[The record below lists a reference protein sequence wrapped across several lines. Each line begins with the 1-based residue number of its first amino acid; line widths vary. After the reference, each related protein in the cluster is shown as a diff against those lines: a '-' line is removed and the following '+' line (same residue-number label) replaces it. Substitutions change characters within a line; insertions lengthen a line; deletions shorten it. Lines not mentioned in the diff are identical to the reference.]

1 MSASEEVLLEELPS
15 LSRLYVSAAST
26 AARTKLGALERPL
39 VLPPARHTVEDVRVS
54 LEHVTRFQHLLHG
67 TVRDSLPSVFVHS
80 AAFPVGM
87 SILARTDFPLPLLG
101 MVHLGNR
108 VRHLR
113 SIHFSEPLAITAWA
127 DNLAG
132 HFAGTQVDLHVTV
145 CSAGEAVWEGVSTY
159 LAKGVFLPG
168 LDKQTRPPRED
179 FIAPRPTATW
189 RLGAEAGRE
198 YAGVSG
204 DFNPIHLSSLSARVL
219 GLKRS
224 IAHGMYLASRVLTSI
239 ESVAA
244 ERFEWD
250 IGFAAP
256 VFLPA
261 TVAVR
266 IEDEEAGGRWGASC
280 FVGWGERSHRKH
292 FQGTARAL

>member
-1 MSASEEVLLEELPS
+1 MSSIEEVRLEELPS
-15 LSRLYVSAAST
+15 LSRLYMSAAST
-26 AARTKLGALERPL
+26 AARSKLGALERPL
-39 VLPPARHTVEDVRVS
+39 EVPAARHTVHGIQVS
-54 LEHVTRFQHLLHG
+54 LEHVTRFQHLLQG

-80 AAFPVGM
+80 AAFPVAM
-87 SILARTDFPLPLLG
+87 SVLARSDFPLPLLG
-101 MVHLGNR
+101 MVHLSNK

-113 SIHFSEPLAITAWA
+113 SIHFSEPLEISAWA
-127 DNLAG
+127 ENLSG
-132 HFAGTQVDLHVTV
+132 HFAGTQVDLRLDVS
-145 CSAGEAVWEGVSTY
+145 SAGETVWDGTSTY

-168 LDKQTRPPRED
+168 LDKQTRPQYED
-179 FIAPRPTATW
+179 FIPPRPTATW
-189 RLGAEAGRE
+189 RLGPEAGRE

-204 DFNPIHLSSLSARVL
+204 DFNPIHLSSLSARIL

-224 IAHGMYLASRVLTSI
+224 IAHGMYLASRALTSI

-244 ERFEWD
+244 ERFEWE

-266 IEDEEAGGRWGASC
+266 IEDEEANGRWSGAR

-292 FQGTARAL
+292 FHGSARAL